1 MRTVTNGQCGASGIY
16 STIFAILFVSL
27 IPFIVSVIFGYLTY
41 RNLKQMQI
49 RVQPITQNTTNANI
63 SIQRRDRDLLIIV
76 IAEVIT
82 YVVTTALY
90 PLILLETIISQNI
103 ISNKSAQYSQIEGF
117 ILNIAYLLLFFN
129 SAAPFYT
136 YFISS
141 KSFRRDVKQLIINTY
156 QKITRQTLV
165 ETVSRTDRT
174 LTQRETRI

>member
-1 MRTVTNGQCGASGIY
+1 
-16 STIFAILFVSL
+16 
-27 IPFIVSVIFGYLTY
+27 
-41 RNLKQMQI
+41 MQI